1 MWRLMILLALA
12 APAHAAC
19 VTHRVASV
27 PLTLWR
33 NKLLLPVM
41 VNGSAEVM
49 ALDTGA
55 GTSVLSEE
63 AAGRLNILHDF
74 DHHADLRGAGGAESA
89 LFIGQIDRLGVGEV
103 QFSRMVA
110 PIVRLPERD
119 WNNRPLAGLLG
130 ADVLSKFDVDL
141 DIQGGQ
147 LALWQESGCD
157 TEPPP
162 WDADAQAVS
171 IELDAGHHIEIPMKV
186 DGVDLSAMLDTG
198 AESLVLTMRAGMR
211 AGATEDAL
219 DSDPVIHGTGVNDR
233 PWSGH
238 LHRFGLV
245 RFGAARFERVV
256 AALMPSAHMAQY
268 DALIGSDGLIGMSLL
283 RHMRIWI
290 SYRTRSLYVQQA
302 GN

>member
-186 DGVDLSAMLDTG
+186 DGV
-198 AESLVLTMRAGMR
+198 R